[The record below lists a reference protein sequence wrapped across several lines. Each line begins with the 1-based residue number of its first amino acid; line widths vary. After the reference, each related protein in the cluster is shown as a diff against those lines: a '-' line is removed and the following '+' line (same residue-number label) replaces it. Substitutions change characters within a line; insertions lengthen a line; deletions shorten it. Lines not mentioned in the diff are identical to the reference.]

1 MADCDLQPHDYSQSS
16 RFFLYGTF
24 MRKPTG
30 TWTHLQYISAF
41 LQPFLPN
48 IPGEYDLAAQYLG
61 VADTLVYKVNA
72 KYKAAWNHT
81 DYATQHPNP
90 KLDRRVYTNVDY
102 VVSVSESCTEA
113 FRRMYP
119 AFSQKAVTVENCLAR
134 ELIERKSLLPAAGMY
149 REAGETVLLSVGRFC
164 EAKNFEA
171 IPKICT
177 VLLKRGLSVKWYI
190 LGYGDRE
197 TQIREAIQAVHMED
211 FVVLLGKK
219 ENPYPYIRMCDIYV
233 QPSVYEGKC
242 VAVREAQLLGK
253 PVIITDFS
261 TAHSQLRD
269 GTDGMIAP
277 LDFDGFTDAL
287 AALIQD
293 NEKQE
298 ALKAAC
304 RSTDFTQYKEA
315 EKILRFAEGRESY
328 AEDQRHCADLQR

>member
-1 MADCDLQPHDYSQSS
+1 MEIGGAERSLIGLLEALENKSVQVSVFLYRREGEFIKDLPQYVRLLPEIPAYHAYTEPILSLVKHG
-16 RFFLYGTF
+16 RLRFAAARLLAKLAFFLYGTF

-211 FVVLLGKK
+211 FVVLLGKRRTRT
-219 ENPYPYIRMCDIYV
+219 PTYV
-233 QPSVYEGKC
+233 CATFTCSRPFMRANASPCGRRSCSGSLSSSRIFPPRTASCET
-242 VAVREAQLLGK
+242 AQ
-253 PVIITDFS
+253 
-261 TAHSQLRD
+261 TA
-269 GTDGMIAP
+269 
-277 LDFDGFTDAL
+277 
-287 AALIQD
+287 
-293 NEKQE
+293 
-298 ALKAAC
+298 
-304 RSTDFTQYKEA
+304 
-315 EKILRFAEGRESY
+315 
-328 AEDQRHCADLQR
+328 

>member
-1 MADCDLQPHDYSQSS
+1 MAGAERSLIGLLEALENKSVQVSVFLYRREGEFIKDLPQYVRLLPEIPAYHAYTEPILSLVKHG
-16 RFFLYGTF
+16 RLRFATARLLAKLAFFLYGTF

-61 VADTLVYKVNA
+61 VADTLVHKVNA
-72 KYKAAWNHT
+72 KYKVAWNHT
-81 DYATQHPNP
+81 DYTTQHPNP
-90 KLDRRVYTNVDY
+90 KLDRRAYTNVDY

-177 VLLKRGLSVKWYI
+177 VL
-190 LGYGDRE
+190 
-197 TQIREAIQAVHMED
+197 
-211 FVVLLGKK
+211 F
-219 ENPYPYIRMCDIYV
+219 
-233 QPSVYEGKC
+233 
-242 VAVREAQLLGK
+242 
-253 PVIITDFS
+253 
-261 TAHSQLRD
+261 
-269 GTDGMIAP
+269 
-277 LDFDGFTDAL
+277 
-287 AALIQD
+287 
-293 NEKQE
+293 
-298 ALKAAC
+298 KA
-304 RSTDFTQYKEA
+304 RPF
-315 EKILRFAEGRESY
+315 R
-328 AEDQRHCADLQR
+328 